1 MGAFA
6 PASIEYRSA
15 EAALD
20 VSVSELRAHRLVS
33 PGAQVADDLREA
45 ANLQRSLGRERIRRS
60 GRATPIKRS
69 DFASVRRQIFSDTWI
84 VFLESVLASDQ
95 SPQPGPPPE
104 RDISEM
110 ENYVKSMA
118 RREGFDGSLRSLV
131 ESASRSGRTGARG
144 GIRGRASL
152 AMRFV
157 SEAGSRRRIPTRG
170 RSMTYTLTTG
180 I

>member
-33 PGAQVADDLREA
+33 RGAQVADDLGEA
-45 ANLQRSLGRERIRRS
+45 ANLQRSLARERIRRS

-84 VFLESVLASDQ
+84 VFLR
-95 SPQPGPPPE
+95 E
-104 RDISEM
+104 RSRFWP
-110 ENYVKSMA
+110 A
-118 RREGFDGSLRSLV
+118 PATGST
-131 ESASRSGRTGARG
+131 TGTRYFGNGELCEINGAPG
-144 GIRGRASL
+144 GIRGRTSL
-152 AMRFV
+152 ADANPANL
-157 SEAGSRRRIPTRG
+157 AGCA
-170 RSMTYTLTTG
+170 
-180 I
+180 